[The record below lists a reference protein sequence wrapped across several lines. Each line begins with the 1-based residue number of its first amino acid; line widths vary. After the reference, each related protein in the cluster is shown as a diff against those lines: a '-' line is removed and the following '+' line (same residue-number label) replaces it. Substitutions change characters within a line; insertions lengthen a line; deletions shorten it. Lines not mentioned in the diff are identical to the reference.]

1 MVVSSD
7 VFTTVNGVTANLVL
21 PCNATGDP
29 FPFFKWFREDTAIE
43 ARFFTRDG
51 TLATN
56 VSNTSYIE
64 ASREGVRYHCTATT
78 NIGVFPF
85 IATTRSKDYHVF
97 YTCKLE
103 GPGISIATG
112 LIASFV
118 DFDGF
123 EALTMSTTELGTV
136 EGGVVAMRCDHKEGM
151 PIPEIAWY
159 KIMDNGG
166 GPIEL
171 RHESRNRPL
180 RFLDHGR
187 YLLITFLTSEDRN
200 SSFYCMVTNAYLGT
214 APQRSFITY
223 TLNRDI
229 PDNQLILY
237 KQNTQTIAT
246 VGSTVIVAYPVAYRQ
261 GNIAEDVTLSCH
273 LPTNYLNFISSSI
286 LGTASGFTNAGVENI
301 PCFLIFSSHNKV
313 FVLFSILVLRES
325 PFISRM
331 LS

>member
-103 GPGISIATG
+103 RPGISIATG

-136 EGGVVAMRCDHKEGM
+136 QDGAVAMRCDHKEGM
-151 PIPEIAWY
+151 PIPEITWS
-159 KIMDNGG
+159 MDNGG
-166 GPIEL
+166 GPIDVQVDSVYGQTQLLE
-171 RHESRNRPL
+171 
-180 RFLDHGR
+180 HGR
-187 YLLITFLTSEDRN
+187 YLFIGRLTSEERN
-200 SSFYCMVTNAYLGT
+200 SSFYCKVTNAYLGT

-229 PDNQLILY
+229 PANQLISY

-246 VGSTVIVAYPVAYRQ
+246 VGSTVTVAYPVAFRE
-261 GNIAEDVTLSCH
+261 GPVREEIGLTCRTSDNVHFGS
-273 LPTNYLNFISSSI
+273 NSI
-286 LGTASGFTNAGVENI
+286 IGAASGFTNAGVENFQ
-301 PCFLIFSSHNKV
+301 CFLIFGRSRNV
-313 FVLFSILVLRES
+313 FVLISILVLRES
-325 PFISRM
+325 HFISRM